1 MVTFVQ
7 KWQGKAAWPQ
17 QNDSDSRAGKYWS
30 RLVACAVV
38 VDACAPRATVGGG
51 PGAARG
57 DAERAGA
64 FRSTDTP
71 YPVQGRA
78 NSPYQRLAPGS
89 AVAAAAVFPLPVT
102 GVGTV
107 EKVVVVVA
115 GEMDTLTAVA
125 QLVVAAPLC
134 WAVPARI
141 ASRSSPAA
149 LLVSVLVVA
158 GVVVVLRFPL
168 CPLYRSIFNQCLPD
182 FYCCFSL
189 GLI

>member
-1 MVTFVQ
+1 M
-7 KWQGKAAWPQ
+7 
-17 QNDSDSRAGKYWS
+17 
-30 RLVACAVV
+30 
-38 VDACAPRATVGGG
+38 
-51 PGAARG
+51 
-57 DAERAGA
+57 
-64 FRSTDTP
+64 
-71 YPVQGRA
+71 
-78 NSPYQRLAPGS
+78 
-89 AVAAAAVFPLPVT
+89 AAAAVFPLPVT
-102 GVGTV
+102 GVGTVEKVVVVVAGEVGTV